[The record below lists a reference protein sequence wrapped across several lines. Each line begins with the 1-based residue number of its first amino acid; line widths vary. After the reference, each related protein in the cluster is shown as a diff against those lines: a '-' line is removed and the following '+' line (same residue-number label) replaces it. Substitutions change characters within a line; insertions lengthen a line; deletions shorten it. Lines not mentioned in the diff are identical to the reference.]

1 MLRAA
6 PGLITMLAAALV
18 AVPVVSVGVNVL
30 SPGTGATW
38 AHLAATVLPEYIGA
52 TLVLCLGVGLGSVL
66 LGVGSAW
73 LVTHLDFR
81 CRRSLEWALVLP
93 LAMPAYV
100 MAYAYADLLQF
111 AGPVQTALREA
122 TGWTR
127 RDYWFPDVRS
137 LGGAVVVLSCVL
149 YPYVYLL
156 SRIAFLERGATLLD
170 AGRALGLTP
179 WRSFLRVSLP
189 MARPAIVGG
198 AALALME
205 TLADYGTVSYF
216 GVQTFTTGIYRA
228 WFALGDRTA
237 AAQLSMALLAFV
249 AIVLVAER
257 LSRGGARFAAVR
269 PSRSA
274 AAGIRLAGWRAGA
287 RGRGLRAAARGRL
300 RRPVA
305 RPAAPGDRPGR
316 PAVRPALPAPR
327 RQQLPARVADGA
339 GGLRPRARLSPTR
352 AGSIRG
358 RRTASATASPAW
370 ATRSPARWSRS
381 AS

>member
-30 SPGTGATW
+30 SPDTGATW

-81 CRRSLEWALVLP
+81 WRKSLEWALVLP

-156 SRIAFLERGATLLD
+156 SRVAFLERGATLLD

-249 AIVLVAER
+249 ALVLVVEQR
-257 LSRGGARFAAVR
+257 SRGGARFAAVR

-274 AAGIRLAGWRAGA
+274 AA
-287 RGRGLRAAARGRL
+287 
-300 RRPVA
+300 
-305 RPAAPGDRPGR
+305 
-316 PAVRPALPAPR
+316 
-327 RQQLPARVADGA
+327 
-339 GGLRPRARLSPTR
+339 
-352 AGSIRG
+352 
-358 RRTASATASPAW
+358 ASV
-370 ATRSPARWSRS
+370 
-381 AS
+381 